1 MMTKK
6 NLRLQINMI
15 DYLLKFDSKAQAVT
29 FAEQMGFTTE
39 VEEEDIEITVPIP
52 QSEDHVYTVIGEYFE
67 DTGKTET
74 IRDETGME
82 WEQPIMKGDGKHW
95 VLFRDIKG
103 DMDAEPAEDFIV
115 WHSNMTERIR
125 KRDENGQFIANDP
138 DTPEDEA
145 WEEVPVPRPDNAPDR
160 IFL

>member
-1 MMTKK
+1 
-6 NLRLQINMI
+6 MI

-39 VEEEDIEITVPIP
+39 VQEEDIEITVPIP
-52 QSEDHVYTVIGEYFE
+52 QSEDHVYTVIGEHFV

-115 WHSNMTERIR
+115 WSSAMTERVR
-125 KRDENGQFIANDP
+125 KRDEDGQFVADDP
-138 DTPEDEA
+138 DTPEDGEA
-145 WEEVPVPRPDNAPDR
+145 WEEVPVPRPENAPDR

>member
-1 MMTKK
+1 
-6 NLRLQINMI
+6 MI
-15 DYLLKFDSKAQAVT
+15 DYLLKFDNKEMAIT
-29 FAEQMGFTTE
+29 FAEQMGLTTTE
-39 VEEEDIEITVPIP
+39 DEGNGIEVTLPLS
-52 QSEDHVYTVIGEYFE
+52 QSENHVYTVIGEHFV

-82 WEQPIMKGDGKHW
+82 WDQPVMKGDGNHW

-115 WHSNMTERIR
+115 WSSAMTERVR
-125 KRDENGQFIANDP
+125 KRDEDGQFIADDP
-138 DTPEDEA
+138 DTPEDDEA
-145 WEEVPVPRPDNAPDR
+145 WEEIPVPRPEDAPNR

>member
-1 MMTKK
+1 
-6 NLRLQINMI
+6 MI
-15 DYLLKFDSKAQAVT
+15 DYLLKFDSKDQAVT
-29 FAEQMGFTTE
+29 FAEQMGFTTK
-39 VEEEDIEITVPIP
+39 VEEEDIEITVPLP
-52 QSEDHVYTVIGEYFE
+52 QSEDHVYTVIGEHFV

-103 DMDAEPAEDFIV
+103 DMDAEPAEEFIV
-115 WHSNMTERIR
+115 WSSAMTEPSE
-125 KRDENGQFIANDP
+125 ENEG
-138 DTPEDEA
+138 
-145 WEEVPVPRPDNAPDR
+145 EEVPVPRPENAPDR

>member
-1 MMTKK
+1 
-6 NLRLQINMI
+6 MI

-39 VEEEDIEITVPIP
+39 VQEEDIEITVPIP
-52 QSEDHVYTVIGEYFE
+52 QSEDHVYTVIGEHFV

-115 WHSNMTERIR
+115 WSSAMTERVR
-125 KRDENGQFIANDP
+125 KRDEDGQFVADDP
-138 DTPEDEA
+138 DTPEDDEA
-145 WEEVPVPRPDNAPDR
+145 WEEVPVPRPENAPDR

>member
-1 MMTKK
+1 
-6 NLRLQINMI
+6 MI
-15 DYLLKFDSKAQAVT
+15 DYLLKFDSKDQAVT

-39 VEEEDIEITVPIP
+39 VEEEDIEITVPLP
-52 QSEDHVYTVIGEYFE
+52 QSEDHVYTVIGEHFV

-103 DMDAEPAEDFIV
+103 DMDAEPAEEFIV
-115 WHSNMTERIR
+115 WSSAMTEPSE
-125 KRDENGQFIANDP
+125 ENEG
-138 DTPEDEA
+138 
-145 WEEVPVPRPDNAPDR
+145 EEVPVPRPENAPDR